1 MADRERW
8 LTSAEAARRLGV
20 QPATLY
26 AYVSRGLIDRER
38 AVDGRTSR
46 FRHRDV
52 EAMAAGRSRS
62 GGRRAT
68 TGFAVVTTEL
78 THLDD
83 RSLTYRGHDVAELAR
98 RCSFEEVA
106 ELLWGADVTSSSIR
120 SPWSAPPLLRDISAA
135 ATSALPA
142 DAHTPDVLRVGV
154 AAVAAVDDG
163 RFALDRTAVA
173 ATARRLITAS
183 VLSLPLRRSGP
194 STGPVAAMLWP
205 RLSERTP
212 EPADLRALDSALV
225 LLADHELAASTV
237 AVRVAASTRA
247 DPCSCVLSG
256 LGVMSGYLHG
266 GASAQVHRLFANA
279 GQPEQIL
286 PALRDLLRSG
296 ERLPGFGHQVYRV
309 ADPRVAPLRE
319 AMTSSDALRPAVDM
333 IDTAVGSAGISAPPN
348 VDLCLGALSWAGD
361 MRPDAGGVIFAIARM
376 AGWVAHV
383 MEEYDEA
390 PLRFRARAVYA
401 GAQAGAQAGAGQ

>member
-46 FRHRDV
+46 FRHSDI
-52 EAMAAGRSRS
+52 EAMAAGRSRPGS
-62 GGRRAT
+62 RKAT

-83 RSLTYRGHDVAELAR
+83 HSLTYRGHDVAELAR
-98 RCSFEEVA
+98 TCSFEEVA
-106 ELLWGADVTSSSIR
+106 ELLWGTDGAGSTRVGGGRGPT
-120 SPWSAPPLLRDISAA
+120 WTAPPFLRDVAM
-135 ATSALPA
+135 ATAALPP
-142 DAHTPDVLRVGV
+142 DAHPPDVLRVGV
-154 AAVAAVDDG
+154 AAAAAVDDG
-163 RFALDRTAVA
+163 RFALDRTSVA
-173 ATARRLITAS
+173 ATARRLITTA
-183 VLSLPLRRSGP
+183 VLSLQLRRRGP
-194 STGPVAAMLWP
+194 STGSIAAMLWP
-205 RLSERTP
+205 RLTSRAP
-212 EPADLRALDSALV
+212 EPADLRTLDSALV
-225 LLADHELAASTV
+225 LLADHELATSTV

-266 GASAQVHRLFANA
+266 GASAQVHRLLADA
-279 GQPEQIL
+279 RRPEEIR
-286 PALRDLLRSG
+286 PAFRDLLRAG

-309 ADPRVAPLRE
+309 ADPRLAPLRE
-319 AMTSSDALRPAVDM
+319 AMAASDLLSAGVEM
-333 IDTAVGSAGISAPPN
+333 IDAAIESAGISAPPN
-348 VDLCLGALSWAGD
+348 VDLCIGALSWAAE
-361 MRPDAGGVIFAIARM
+361 MRTDAGAVIFAVARM

-383 MEEYDEA
+383 IEEYDEA

-401 GAQAGAQAGAGQ
+401 GAGQ

>member
-173 ATARRLITAS
+173 ATARRLITAP

-212 EPADLRALDSALV
+212 EPPTFGRWTAHWCCWPTTNWPPAPWLCGWRRRRAPIRVRACSAGW
-225 LLADHELAASTV
+225 ASCRAISTE
-237 AVRVAASTRA
+237 VRRHRCTA
-247 DPCSCVLSG
+247 CSRTPVSP
-256 LGVMSGYLHG
+256 SR
-266 GASAQVHRLFANA
+266 SSR
-279 GQPEQIL
+279 
-286 PALRDLLRSG
+286 RSG
-296 ERLPGFGHQVYRV
+296 ICC
-309 ADPRVAPLRE
+309 APASGCR
-319 AMTSSDALRPAVDM
+319 AS
-333 IDTAVGSAGISAPPN
+333 
-348 VDLCLGALSWAGD
+348 
-361 MRPDAGGVIFAIARM
+361 VIRCT
-376 AGWVAHV
+376 GW
-383 MEEYDEA
+383 
-390 PLRFRARAVYA
+390 PIRGWRRC
-401 GAQAGAQAGAGQ
+401 GKP